1 MRFAHD
7 ARDSHRRPGSSTA
20 CLDWIEGNARRKTP
34 ETGHAPETDRDR
46 RDFVLGMMD
55 DHPHAFTSEAD
66 VQCMMHLYPG
76 SF

>member
-1 MRFAHD
+1 MRFAMI
-7 ARDSHRRPGSSTA
+7 A
-20 CLDWIEGNARRKTP
+20 NAKTP
-34 ETGHAPETDRDR
+34 GLFATCLNWCAIACTPDMAPETPDTAPETDRDR

-76 SF
+76 RF